1 MRKPSMMKPSD
12 GARPSTAASRA
23 VLARCTWT
31 SWMAGSTTSSSTA
44 SRPSGAPSRTAFC
57 ATSRRTSSANRT
69 YIEESVQLLRLA
81 DRAHALFERQ
91 KPAEKRRVLNFVF
104 SNCVWKEGLL
114 SAEYR
119 QPFDMLALA
128 PEAPGDQVGEDAAK
142 TASFEKWLPS
152 LNPLRSFSTA
162 GLSLATP
169 QPTG

>member
-1 MRKPSMMKPSD
+1 MAPDRVQPPPGPYWRDVRGQAGGRIDNVFFDRKS
-12 GARPSTAASRA
+12 AE
-23 VLARCTWT
+23 W
-31 SWMAGSTTSSSTA
+31 
-44 SRPSGAPSRTAFC
+44 RTEQDHILHDIE
-57 ATSRRTSSANRT
+57 THQSANRT

-91 KPAEKRRVLNFVF
+91 KPAEKRHVLNFVF